1 MAATVPGEAE
11 WKRFLLQARIKAAL
25 DVKPDNEVAN
35 IVVNALMGPL
45 LDGLAHDN
53 RRHQAASG
61 GRKRTRP
68 PAS

>member
-1 MAATVPGEAE
+1 MAAIGEPE
-11 WKRFLLQARIKAAL
+11 WKRFLLQARIKASL
-25 DVKPDNEVAN
+25 DVKPDDNEVAN

-61 GRKRTRP
+61 ARKRTRP